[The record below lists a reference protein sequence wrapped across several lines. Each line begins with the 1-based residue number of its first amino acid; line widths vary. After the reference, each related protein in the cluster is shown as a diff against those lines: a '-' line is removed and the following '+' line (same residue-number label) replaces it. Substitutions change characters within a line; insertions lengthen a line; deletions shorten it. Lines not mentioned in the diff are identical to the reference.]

1 MGNAVDLTGQKFGR
15 LKVVS
20 LLGSQNNRR
29 IWNCLCDCGTSFSC
43 ASDRLRSGNTTSCGC
58 YHKELVR
65 NMATTHGLSHLPEYK
80 VWKDMKA
87 RCYNS
92 RNIEYENYGG
102 RGIIVCDEWK
112 ESFESFYRH
121 VGSRPTA
128 EHTIDRQDVNGNY
141 EPGNVK
147 WSTHVEQARN
157 RRNNRIVSYKGHD
170 YVLAELADIL
180 DLDVKSLHG
189 YLTRGKTVE
198 DAVEHLTTQQ
208 KENLAYR
215 DWLTK
220 KLIQRDAQVSIDF
233 RRLELTRALIPD
245 EFRGTG
251 GTGKVILDIYN
262 KIISTGDY
270 DEGLLLY
277 AKKYGTDPVYTPV
290 NDGIDHIN
298 VYSKARTKIGVALS
312 NFALTP
318 FDHPKHGKFQSVE
331 GFWYWLATGK
341 QHEEL
346 RTLYGYKAKEIG
358 KKFPRVQIDDF
369 IPEIKKALLLKFEQN
384 KELAQDLAR
393 TTLPLTHYYY
403 YGDIHNAKVIPET
416 KATWFVEYLETI
428 RRYLKGEAYKIII
441 AGSRGIDQLETVK
454 RAYRESGFEAVE
466 IVSGGARGVDRLG
479 EDLAKEL
486 QLPVERFIPNWDA
499 QGRAAGMIRNHR
511 MGDYAGALVAC
522 WDGTSPGT
530 KDMIDYMKKLAKPSY
545 VLMTQAVPS

>member
-1 MGNAVDLTGQKFGR
+1 MLLLNKHVDGTPSDAVYIGRGSTFGN
-15 LKVVS
+15 LKVI
-20 LLGSQNNRR
+20 GQ
-29 IWNCLCDCGTSFSC
+29 DGTREEVI
-43 ASDRLRSGNTTSCGC
+43 AWYRGWLRNKLMVRDPKIE
-58 YHKELVR
+58 KEFRAL
-65 NMATTHGLSHLPEYK
+65 NE
-80 VWKDMKA
+80 
-87 RCYNS
+87 NS
-92 RNIEYENYGG
+92 RLLCFCHPKPCHGQVIIDYWNEIHSHADYETGLLEFKKKHLASGG
-102 RGIIVCDEWK
+102 E
-112 ESFESFYRH
+112 
-121 VGSRPTA
+121 
-128 EHTIDRQDVNGNY
+128 
-141 EPGNVK
+141 
-147 WSTHVEQARN
+147 
-157 RRNNRIVSYKGHD
+157 
-170 YVLAELADIL
+170 
-180 DLDVKSLHG
+180 
-189 YLTRGKTVE
+189 
-198 DAVEHLTTQQ
+198 
-208 KENLAYR
+208 ENLAYR

-220 KLIQRDAQVSIDF
+220 KLIQRDPQVSIDF

-479 EDLAKEL
+479 EELAKEL